1 MKRLIIIGF
10 LVCWANISF
19 SQLKSYA
26 LRNSLKIGEQ
36 TELIY
41 EIKGKGEQPSISF
54 PAKSGKILCEN
65 KQFSLEVI
73 GVFNDT
79 FIKQQNSWIW
89 RGAYVITAWDSG
101 QFVIPSFSISLNK
114 KVETFNKVI
123 LNFTFPKVDKSGELK
138 DIKSIF
144 TAIPSEFQTWLKKNY
159 TWILWSILIVV
170 VGVIV
175 WIWLKR
181 RKKKSPIEIKKTLSP
196 AEIALQ
202 EIDNLIQHKF
212 WIQNGEKEYYVRLS
226 SILKTYLGAN
236 YQLSLSEKTS
246 YEIQLLLSQ
255 IKISKEIL
263 NDIQWVLQQSDMVKF
278 AKSEPSEID
287 MMKIGMSSKSIV
299 ETTFNQQR

>member
-26 LRNSLKIGEQ
+26 LRESLKIGEQ

-54 PAKSGKILCEN
+54 PAKSDKILCEN
-65 KQFSLEVI
+65 KNLSLEII

-114 KVETFNKVI
+114 KVETFDKVI
-123 LNFTFPKVDKSGELK
+123 LNFTFPKVDKSGEIK

-144 TAIPSEFQTWLKKNY
+144 TDIPSEFQTWLKKNY
-159 TWILWSILIVV
+159 TWILWSLLIVA
-170 VGVIV
+170 IILFT
-175 WIWLKR
+175 WLWLKR
-181 RKKKSPIEIKKTLSP
+181 KKKKLPIENKKQMSP
-196 AEIALQ
+196 AELALR
-202 EIDNLIQHKF
+202 EIDQLIQQKF
-212 WIQNGEKEYYVRLS
+212 WLENGEKEYYVKLS

-255 IKISKEIL
+255 VQISKEIL

-278 AKSEPSEID
+278 AKSEPSEMD
-287 MMKIGMSSKSIV
+287 MMKIGICSKTIV
-299 ETTFNQQR
+299 EVTTTHQR

>member
-19 SQLKSYA
+19 SQLKSYV

-41 EIKGKGEQPSISF
+41 EIKGTGEHPSISF
-54 PAKSGKILCEN
+54 PAKSDKILCEN

-114 KVETFNKVI
+114 KVETFDKVI

-170 VGVIV
+170 VGVFI

-181 RKKKSPIEIKKTLSP
+181 RKKKSPIETKIALSP

-212 WIQNGEKEYYVRLS
+212 WIQNGEKEYYVKLS

-255 IKISKEIL
+255 VQISKEIL

-299 ETTFNQQR
+299 ETTSNQQR

>member
-10 LVCWANISF
+10 LVCWANFTF
-19 SQLKSYA
+19 SQLKSYT

-41 EIKGKGEQPSISF
+41 EIKGTGEQPSISF
-54 PAKSGKILCEN
+54 PVKSGKILCEN

-79 FIKQQNSWIW
+79 FIQQQNSWIW
-89 RGAYVITAWDSG
+89 RGAYVVTAWDSG

-114 KVETFNKVI
+114 KVETFDKVI
-123 LNFTFPKVDKSGELK
+123 LNFTFPKVDKSGEIK

-144 TAIPSEFQTWLKKNY
+144 TDIPSEFQTWLKKNY
-159 TWILWSILIVV
+159 TWILWSLLIVAIILI
-170 VGVIV
+170 I
-175 WIWLKR
+175 WLWLKR
-181 RKKKSPIEIKKTLSP
+181 KKKKLPIENKKQMSS
-196 AEIALQ
+196 AELALR
-202 EIDNLIQHKF
+202 EIDQLIQQKF
-212 WIQNGEKEYYVRLS
+212 WIEYGEKEYCVKLS

-236 YQLSLSEKTS
+236 YQLSLNEKTS

-255 IKISKEIL
+255 VQISKEIL

-278 AKSEPSEID
+278 AKSEPSEMD
-287 MMKIGMSSKSIV
+287 MMKIGICSKSIV
-299 ETTFNQQR
+299 EVTTTHQR

>member
-54 PAKSGKILCEN
+54 PAKSDKILCEN

-170 VGVIV
+170 VGVFI

>member
-10 LVCWANISF
+10 LVCWANITF

-41 EIKGKGEQPSISF
+41 EIKGIGEQPSISF
-54 PAKSGKILCEN
+54 PAKSDKILCEN

-73 GVFNDT
+73 GIFNDT
-79 FIKQQNSWIW
+79 FIQQQNSWIW
-89 RGAYVITAWDSG
+89 RGAYVVTAWDSG

-114 KVETFNKVI
+114 KVETFDKVI
-123 LNFTFPKVDKSGELK
+123 LNFTFPKVDKSGEIK

-144 TAIPSEFQTWLKKNY
+144 TDIPSEFQTWLKKNY
-159 TWILWSILIVV
+159 TWILWSLLIVA
-170 VGVIV
+170 IILFT
-175 WIWLKR
+175 WLWLKR
-181 RKKKSPIEIKKTLSP
+181 KKKKLPIENKKQMSP
-196 AEIALQ
+196 AELALR
-202 EIDNLIQHKF
+202 EIDQLIQQKF
-212 WIQNGEKEYYVRLS
+212 WIEYGEKEYYVKLS

-236 YQLSLSEKTS
+236 YQISLSEKTS

-255 IKISKEIL
+255 VRISKEIL

-278 AKSEPSEID
+278 AKSEPGEMD
-287 MMKIGMSSKSIV
+287 MIKIGICSKSIV
-299 ETTFNQQR
+299 EVTTTHQR

>member
-54 PAKSGKILCEN
+54 PAKSDKILCEN

-159 TWILWSILIVV
+159 NWILWSILIVV
-170 VGVIV
+170 VGVFI

-255 IKISKEIL
+255 VQISKEIL
-263 NDIQWVLQQSDMVKF
+263 NDIQWVFQQSDMVKF

-299 ETTFNQQR
+299 ETTSNQQR

>member
-10 LVCWANISF
+10 LVCWANFTF

-41 EIKGKGEQPSISF
+41 EIKGTGEQPSISF

-65 KQFSLEVI
+65 KQFSLELI

-79 FIKQQNSWIW
+79 FIQQQNSWIW
-89 RGAYVITAWDSG
+89 RGAYVVTAWDSG

-114 KVETFNKVI
+114 KVETFDKVI
-123 LNFTFPKVDKSGELK
+123 LNFTFPKVDKSGEIK

-144 TAIPSEFQTWLKKNY
+144 TDIPSEFQTWLKKNY
-159 TWILWSILIVV
+159 TWILWSLLIVAIILI
-170 VGVIV
+170 I
-175 WIWLKR
+175 WLWLKR
-181 RKKKSPIEIKKTLSP
+181 KKKKLPIENKKQMSS
-196 AEIALQ
+196 AELALR
-202 EIDNLIQHKF
+202 EIDQLIQQKF
-212 WIQNGEKEYYVRLS
+212 WIEYGEKEYCVKLS

-236 YQLSLSEKTS
+236 YQLSLNEKTS

-255 IKISKEIL
+255 VQISKEIL

-278 AKSEPSEID
+278 AKSEPSEMD
-287 MMKIGMSSKSIV
+287 MMKIGICSKSIV
-299 ETTFNQQR
+299 EVTTTHQR

>member
-26 LRNSLKIGEQ
+26 LRESLKIGEQ

-54 PAKSGKILCEN
+54 PSKSGKILCEN
-65 KQFSLEVI
+65 KNLSLEII

-79 FIKQQNSWIW
+79 FIQKQDTWTWQG
-89 RGAYVITAWDSG
+89 RYVVTAWDSG
-101 QFVIPSFSISLNK
+101 QYVVPSFSISLNK
-114 KVETFNKVI
+114 KVETFNNVTV
-123 LNFTFPKVDKSGELK
+123 NVTFPKVDKNGQIK
-138 DIKSIF
+138 DIKTIF
-144 TAIPSEFQTWLKKNY
+144 TSIPSEFQTWLKKNY

-175 WIWLKR
+175 LIWLKR
-181 RKKKSPIEIKKTLSP
+181 RKKKSPIETKKALSP

-255 IKISKEIL
+255 VRLSKETL
-263 NDIQWVLQQSDMVKF
+263 NDIQWVLQQADMVKF

-299 ETTFNQQR
+299 EITSNQQR

>member
-19 SQLKSYA
+19 SQLKSYV

-114 KVETFNKVI
+114 KVETFDKVI
-123 LNFTFPKVDKSGELK
+123 LNFTFPKVDESGELK

-144 TAIPSEFQTWLKKNY
+144 TDIPSEFQTWLKKNY
-159 TWILWSILIVV
+159 NWILWSILIAV
-170 VGVIV
+170 VGFIV

-181 RKKKSPIEIKKTLSP
+181 RKKKSPNETKKALSP

-246 YEIQLLLSQ
+246 YEIQLLLRQ
-255 IKISKEIL
+255 VQISKEIL

-287 MMKIGMSSKSIV
+287 MLKIGMSSKSIV
-299 ETTFNQQR
+299 EITSNQQR

>member
-19 SQLKSYA
+19 SQLKSYV

-41 EIKGKGEQPSISF
+41 EIKGTGEHPSISF
-54 PAKSGKILCEN
+54 PAKSDKILCEN
-65 KQFSLEVI
+65 KNLSLEII

-114 KVETFNKVI
+114 KVETFDKVI

-144 TAIPSEFQTWLKKNY
+144 TDIPSEFQTWLKKNY
-159 TWILWSILIVV
+159 NWILWSILIVI

-181 RKKKSPIEIKKTLSP
+181 RKKKSPIETKKALSP

-202 EIDNLIQHKF
+202 EIDSLIQHKF

-255 IKISKEIL
+255 VQISKEIL
-263 NDIQWVLQQSDMVKF
+263 NDIQCVLQQSDMVKF

-299 ETTFNQQR
+299 EITSNQQR